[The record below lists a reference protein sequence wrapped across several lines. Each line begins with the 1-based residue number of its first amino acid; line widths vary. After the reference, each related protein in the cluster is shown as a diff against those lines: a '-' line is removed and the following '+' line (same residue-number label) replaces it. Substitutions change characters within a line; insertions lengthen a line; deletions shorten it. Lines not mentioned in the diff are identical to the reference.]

1 MKGFDMIGIMS
12 DSHDNRTA
20 IQQAVS
26 IFNNSQCSLVIHAG
40 DFVAPFAAAELGNL
54 QCPIKCVFGNC
65 DGEKSGLTK
74 TIQPYG
80 EINEAPFLFVFNQV
94 KFLLTHIH
102 FRAEEYAGKYNPD
115 ILIYGHTH
123 KAEIHLKDDV
133 LFINPGETGGWVT
146 GKSTVA
152 LLDLSSKQ
160 AEIIPI

>member
-1 MKGFDMIGIMS
+1 MIGIMS

-26 IFNNSQCSLVIHAG
+26 LFNSSQCSLVIHAG

-54 QCPIKCVFGNC
+54 LCPVKCVFGNC

-74 TIQPYG
+74 TIQSFG
-80 EINEAPFLFVFNQV
+80 EIKEAPFLFINNQL

-102 FRAEEYAGKYNPD
+102 FRVKEYACKYNPD

-123 KAEIHLKDDV
+123 KAEIHKKDDV
-133 LFINPGETGGWVT
+133 LIINPGETGGWVT

-152 LLDLSSKQ
+152 LFDPFSRR